1 MASEVDG
8 PSQLLDRPNFK
19 SSLEVFKR
27 LVRSIIAQNKLNNS
41 ENGNTQEENINY
53 SQFYNIVKRLFGH
66 SLKTPDIKEFYRR
79 ITNHPDAPIDWTEL
93 FGCLQR
99 DEDIIGTYLDPEN
112 TIFFLS
118 KRETFKNATG
128 AGKKKRDT
136 IQCVVKVPLLD
147 AVLTVSQH
155 GTISLFNSK
164 MRQYSCIHAAES
176 SWFSGCDFLNQLNKV
191 VAVTES
197 SIVIWDYKCHGK
209 NEDNYVCIKPME
221 HYLLCVCTVVSQG
234 QYLQDDILI
243 GDDAGFVSLY
253 SISNDE
259 LKVEDLK
266 STKMS
271 HPGVLDARRF
281 RRFRR
286 KLHHDWVV
294 KIKYFPEIN
303 LFASSSP
310 DSIHSLVL
318 DHINRIKDDGSVN
331 VFSVPEGVTTFAYC
345 VKANIIATGG
355 ADKVIR
361 LWHPNFM
368 KKPMEKL
375 VGHLYSIADISV
387 NEKDQHIISLS
398 TARGFRV
405 WDIYTLSLLQVFS
418 DTQQGPCDMRINS
431 MIFDNKHLRLIT
443 GSCTLDVWPLT
454 RMIQDTRQI
463 PHTHDQSINVV
474 VYNKVFHQVFSICS
488 ESILKVWEMETGLQI
503 YEIKEAH
510 GATIEVTSADI
521 HINGFHFATGAYNG
535 SLKIWDFGNGYEIK
549 ALHPNRRYKYED
561 QGFCQLSFLRCDDN
575 QHAVI
580 ALDVSGNIKM
590 IQGREDDPALFVTME
605 FNEDNGLWFKIFE
618 PAHNKPMGGTKYLPA
633 IKIPFCAKISGYNE
647 QQDAG
652 YQLLGQITK
661 SHQRMITCF
670 DALKMEDN
678 LIIVTGSLNGEIN
691 MYSSTI
697 QLGQN
702 LEDDATTSIT
712 FSGKTKAQRINSV
725 LLLLPV
731 NVKNSNMTCINIQIP
746 DVPKW
751 KKDERNSEIPSA
763 EHVEQPH
770 GKDSHSLNDK
780 FETSLIVSGH
790 ENGHLCLWNAKG
802 ELIRKELPYT
812 KQSPIS
818 LTVLCT
824 NKASNIIIAGNKEG
838 YIIIWRFINCE
849 DYHQLR
855 SETLKQQLCWKA
867 HTLKITSIYYED
879 STSIVISASDDGSIR
894 LWHASN
900 GHYIGY
906 FGQRRAYVLTD
917 PKEFILPFDI
927 HEMPAQSESEIIKKK
942 NYELPLVFVNER
954 FKSTRKFDPVLNKD
968 LKYFEALS
976 HPKCKR
982 RPMDK
987 EMHASREK
995 ESSALFKTIPIYKI
1009 HSVKFPLLPTYEEQH
1024 HETDEDPRITEE
1036 VTKDKKVTFPR
1047 SCDGINA
1054 TENSRTRFP
1063 QTQDN

>member
-1 MASEVDG
+1 MPKMLKMPD
-8 PSQLLDRPNFK
+8 
-19 SSLEVFKR
+19 
-27 LVRSIIAQNKLNNS
+27 
-41 ENGNTQEENINY
+41 ENINY
-53 SQFYNIVKRLFGH
+53 SQFYNIVTRLFGH
-66 SLKTPDIKEFYRR
+66 SLKTPDIKDFYRR

-99 DEDIIGTYLDPEN
+99 DEDIIGAYLDPEN

-164 MRQYSCIHAAES
+164 ES

-221 HYLLCVCTVVSQG
+221 HCLLCVCTVVSQG

-310 DSIHSLVL
+310 DSIHSFVL
-318 DHINRIKDDGSVN
+318 DHVNRIKDDGSVN

-368 KKPMEKL
+368 KKSMEKL

-474 VYNKVFHQVFSICS
+474 VYNKVFHQVLSICS

-549 ALHPNRRYKYED
+549 ALHPNRRYKDDD
-561 QGFCQLSFLRCDDN
+561 QCFCQLSFLRCDDN

-590 IQGREDDPALFVTME
+590 IQGREDDPALYVTME

-618 PAHNKPMGGTKYLPA
+618 PAHNKPMGGTKHFPA
-633 IKIPFCAKISGYNE
+633 IKIPFCAKIAGYNE
-647 QQDAG
+647 QQ
-652 YQLLGQITK
+652 
-661 SHQRMITCF
+661 
-670 DALKMEDN
+670 
-678 LIIVTGSLNGEIN
+678 
-691 MYSSTI
+691 
-697 QLGQN
+697 
-702 LEDDATTSIT
+702 
-712 FSGKTKAQRINSV
+712 
-725 LLLLPV
+725 
-731 NVKNSNMTCINIQIP
+731 
-746 DVPKW
+746 
-751 KKDERNSEIPSA
+751 
-763 EHVEQPH
+763 
-770 GKDSHSLNDK
+770 
-780 FETSLIVSGH
+780 
-790 ENGHLCLWNAKG
+790 
-802 ELIRKELPYT
+802 
-812 KQSPIS
+812 
-818 LTVLCT
+818 
-824 NKASNIIIAGNKEG
+824 
-838 YIIIWRFINCE
+838 
-849 DYHQLR
+849 
-855 SETLKQQLCWKA
+855 TLKQQLCWKA

-879 STSIVISASDDGSIR
+879 STSIVISASVDGSIR

-917 PKEFILPFDI
+917 PKELILPFDI
-927 HEMPAQSESEIIKKK
+927 HEMPAQSESEIVKKK

-976 HPKCKR
+976 HPKFKR
-982 RPMDK
+982 RPMEK
-987 EMHASREK
+987 EIHTLREK
-995 ESSALFKTIPIYKI
+995 ESNAFFKTIPIYKA
-1009 HSVKFPLLPTYEEQH
+1009 S
-1024 HETDEDPRITEE
+1024 
-1036 VTKDKKVTFPR
+1036 
-1047 SCDGINA
+1047 
-1054 TENSRTRFP
+1054 
-1063 QTQDN
+1063 

>member
-1 MASEVDG
+1 M
-8 PSQLLDRPNFK
+8 
-19 SSLEVFKR
+19 
-27 LVRSIIAQNKLNNS
+27 
-41 ENGNTQEENINY
+41 
-53 SQFYNIVKRLFGH
+53 
-66 SLKTPDIKEFYRR
+66 LKHKK
-79 ITNHPDAPIDWTEL
+79 L

-136 IQCVVKVPLLD
+136 IQCVVQVPPLD

-164 MRQYSCIHAAES
+164 ES
-176 SWFSGCDFLNQLNKV
+176 SWFFGCDFLNQLNKV

-209 NEDNYVCIKPME
+209 NEDSYVCIKPME
-221 HYLLCVCTVVSQG
+221 HSLLCVCTVISQG
-234 QYLQDDILI
+234 QYLQEDILV

-266 STKMS
+266 SAKMS
-271 HPGVLDARRF
+271 YPGVLDARRF

-318 DHINRIKDDGSVN
+318 DHVNRIKDDGSVS

-405 WDIYTLSLLQVFS
+405 WDLYTLSLLQVFS
-418 DTQQGPCDMRINS
+418 DTQQGPCDRRINS

-463 PHTHDQSINVV
+463 PHSHQRSINAV
-474 VYNKVFHQVFSICS
+474 VYNKVFHQVLSVCS
-488 ESILKVWEMETGLQI
+488 ESILKVWEMETGHQI

-521 HINGFHFATGAYNG
+521 HMNGFYFATGAYNG
-535 SLKIWDFGNGYEIK
+535 SMKIWDFGNGYEIK
-549 ALHPNRRYKYED
+549 ALHPNRRYRDED
-561 QGFCQLSFLRCDDN
+561 QSFCQLSFLRCDDN
-575 QHAVI
+575 QHIVI

-605 FNEDNGLWFKIFE
+605 FNEDDGLWFKTLE
-618 PAHNKPMGGTKYLPA
+618 PAHNKPMGGTKHLPA
-633 IKIPFCAKISGYNE
+633 VKIPFGAKLGGYNE
-647 QQDAG
+647 QQ
-652 YQLLGQITK
+652 TK
-661 SHQRMITCF
+661 PHQRMITCF
-670 DALKMEDN
+670 DALKMEDTV
-678 LIIVTGSLNGEIN
+678 IIVTGSLNGEIN

-697 QLGQN
+697 QLGCSQN
-702 LEDDATTSIT
+702 VQDDTTTSTI
-712 FSGKTKAQRINSV
+712 FSSKAKAQRINSV
-725 LLLLPV
+725 LLLLMA
-731 NVKNSNMTCINIQIP
+731 NIKDSNMTRRMRRTQ
-746 DVPKW
+746 K
-751 KKDERNSEIPSA
+751 
-763 EHVEQPH
+763 HH
-770 GKDSHSLNDK
+770 G
-780 FETSLIVSGH
+780 
-790 ENGHLCLWNAKG
+790 G
-802 ELIRKELPYT
+802 ELISKELPYT
-812 KQSPIS
+812 KQPPIS

-824 NKASNIIIAGNKEG
+824 NKSSNIIVAGNKEG
-838 YIIIWRFINCE
+838 YIIIWRFLNCE
-849 DYHQLR
+849 EYHQQR
-855 SETLKQQLCWKA
+855 SEPLKQQLCWKA
-867 HTLKITSIYYED
+867 HTLKITSLYYED
-879 STSIVISASDDGSIR
+879 STSIVISASVDGSIR

-917 PKEFILPFDI
+917 HKEFILPFDI
-927 HEMPAQSESEIIKKK
+927 HEMPVQSKSEIKKK
-942 NYELPLVFVNER
+942 ENYEIQLVFDNE
-954 FKSTRKFDPVLNKD
+954 S
-968 LKYFEALS
+968 
-976 HPKCKR
+976 
-982 RPMDK
+982 
-987 EMHASREK
+987 
-995 ESSALFKTIPIYKI
+995 I
-1009 HSVKFPLLPTYEEQH
+1009 HQEFGKP
-1024 HETDEDPRITEE
+1024 DPRL
-1036 VTKDKKVTFPR
+1036 
-1047 SCDGINA
+1047 
-1054 TENSRTRFP
+1054 
-1063 QTQDN
+1063 